1 MTTEAVLNSTGI
13 LGIILIYIVI
23 GRSKGTVKTT
33 HKARLEYV
41 DVRAYSSHVK
51 NVL

>member
-13 LGIILIYIVI
+13 LGIILICIVI
-23 GRSKGTVKTT
+23 GRLKGTVKTT
-33 HKARLEYV
+33 HEALLEYV